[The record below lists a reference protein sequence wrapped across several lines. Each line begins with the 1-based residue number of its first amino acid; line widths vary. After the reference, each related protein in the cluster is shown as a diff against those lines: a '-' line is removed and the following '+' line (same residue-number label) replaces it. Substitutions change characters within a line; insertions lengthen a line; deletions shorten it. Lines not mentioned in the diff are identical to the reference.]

1 MDNLQ
6 VIAEPRRR
14 AILALVWNQEMA
26 AGDIAARFDLTFGA
40 VSQHL
45 GVLRAAGLV
54 SVRADGN
61 RRWYRADKEQLG
73 PLRQVLETM
82 WNDGLD
88 RLTEAIERDFAE
100 DDERSD
106 SR

>member
-1 MDNLQ
+1 MDTLQ

-14 AILALVWNQEMA
+14 AILALVWDDEMA
-26 AGDIAARFDLTFGA
+26 AGEIAARFDLTFGA

-45 GVLRAAGLV
+45 GVLREAGLV
-54 SVRADGN
+54 NVRAEGN
-61 RRWYRADKEQLG
+61 RRWYRADKDQLG

-82 WNDGLD
+82 WNDTLD
-88 RLTEAIERDFAE
+88 RLTETIERDVAE
-100 DDERSD
+100 DERSD